1 MKPGESCDLVL
12 TDLNDR
18 SHTAIEAFLYS
29 VLIYGVFYL
38 DYDIDNVLNVLVKCK
53 MIWTKRLFFIDE
65 V

>member
-1 MKPGESCDLVL
+1 MID
-12 TDLNDR
+12 
-18 SHTAIEAFLYS
+18 HTQPLKRFFYS

-38 DYDIDNVLNVLVKCK
+38 DYDIVNVLNVLVKCK